1 MSGRISRSI
10 KLIFEDKIIETFSKN
25 NYIILLGAMPFSV
38 FCYLTF
44 LRINHNLLL
53 MFEWS

>member
-1 MSGRISRSI
+1 MSGRISRSL